1 MFLYALYEPNP
12 RTQIVLAWEDFD
24 PDTKRSGDR
33 IQTLSLTYHYFVQ
46 EKVRLSLRYEQATEE
61 RGNRVANDRVIL
73 AAQYRF

>member
-1 MFLYALYEPNP
+1 MFLYAIYEPNP

-24 PDTKRSGDR
+24 PDTKRGGDR
-33 IQTLSLTYHYFVQ
+33 LQSLSLTYHYFVQ
-46 EKVRLSLRYEQATEE
+46 ANVRFSLRSEQATEE